1 MLKPLALILSSLI
14 LITNVMATENS
25 LPPKG
30 EFGVFITDLHDLDF
44 SKHEYKVEFI
54 TWFLTDDPDYNL
66 LKTTEITNAK
76 EFSVRNISTKT
87 INGQYLYSQTFQ
99 GTIKQNWDAGSYP
112 FDTQKLIIS
121 LAAPLEDVTYSLDK
135 SSSIDNKIIPKG
147 WSLESFDLI
156 PISTYYPANVGEPN
170 VPESMG
176 RTFNEV
182 QATITLKR
190 SGLRTFVTAF
200 LGLFVATFLIITV
213 LTVNTSGKLLA
224 IIPLQARI
232 TLCSGSLFAAVG
244 AIYGLDSHVPF
255 GTNFTFSDSLEITTF
270 AGIVFA
276 VLSSIAS
283 DVIIKSNKVA
293 IHRNLMVSVWTLF
306 LISHFGVN
314 SYLIFKIL

>member
-1 MLKPLALILSSLI
+1 MLKTIALILSSLI
-14 LITNVMATENS
+14 LITNVMATEDS
-25 LPPKG
+25 LPPAG
-30 EFGVFITDLHDLDF
+30 ELGVFVTDLHDLDF
-44 SKHEYKVEFI
+44 SKHEYKAEFI

-76 EFSVRNISTKT
+76 EFSVRNISAKT
-87 INGQYLYSQTFQ
+87 IGGQYLHSQTFQ

-121 LAAPLEDVTYSLDK
+121 LAAPLEEVTYSLDK
-135 SSSIDNKIIPKG
+135 SSNIDHKIIPNG

-156 PISTYYPANVGEPN
+156 PTSTYYPVTVGEPD
-170 VPESMG
+170 VPESTG
-176 RTFNEV
+176 HTFKEV
-182 QATITLKR
+182 QAIITLKR

-213 LTVNTSGKLLA
+213 LTINTSGRLLA

-270 AGIVFA
+270 AGIIFA

-283 DVIIKSNKVA
+283 DVIIKSNKLV
-293 IHRNLMVSVWTLF
+293 IHRNLMASIWTLF

-314 SYLIFKIL
+314 SYLMFKIL